1 MFDSIKS
8 LVAVTTLLS
17 SQEPAAGI
25 RTELLQWW
33 SNAAYRER
41 QRAWLKEAE
50 LKGAELKGA
59 ELENVAV
66 KETEPEEAEVAA
78 DK

>member
-8 LVAVTTLLS
+8 LVAVTTLLT
-17 SQEPAAGI
+17 SQEPAAEI

-33 SNAAYRER
+33 SNAAYTEQ

-50 LKGAELKGA
+50 LKGAEL
-59 ELENVAV
+59 ENVAI